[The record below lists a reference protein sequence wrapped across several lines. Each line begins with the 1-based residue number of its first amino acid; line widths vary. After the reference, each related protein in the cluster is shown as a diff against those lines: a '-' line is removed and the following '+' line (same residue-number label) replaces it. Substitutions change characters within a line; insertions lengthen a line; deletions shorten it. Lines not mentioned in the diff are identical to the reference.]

1 MIQQY
6 ICIFS
11 LFWRIKLLACLAYVR
26 IQSENH
32 KHELLTVTVYMFT
45 DAITCVS
52 DSREMKQYIRRN
64 LQQV

>member
-1 MIQQY
+1 LYFFI
-6 ICIFS
+6 ILANKVAC
-11 LFWRIKLLACLAYVR
+11 LLACLAYVR